1 MWTTHLLE
9 ITINRE
15 GLLLLN
21 INSLL
26 FLICEFLDVIVSIQK
41 WCNYIVAWFL
51 NNVVLIEVTLQTS
64 HFLVLTIYQI
74 DV

>member
-41 WCNYIVAWFL
+41 
-51 NNVVLIEVTLQTS
+51 
-64 HFLVLTIYQI
+64 
-74 DV
+74 

>member
-21 INSLL
+21 ISSSPY
-26 FLICEFLDVIVSIQK
+26 LICEFLDVIVSIQK
-41 WCNYIVAWFL
+41 
-51 NNVVLIEVTLQTS
+51 
-64 HFLVLTIYQI
+64 
-74 DV
+74 